1 MLESLKRLFKREREP
16 ERMREDAENR
26 LRAQQELRQAEL
38 RKTEDQRGVEG
49 SSQMPPLGRP

>member
-1 MLESLKRLFKREREP
+1 MFESLKRLFKRERNP

-26 LRAQQELRQAEL
+26 VRAQQELRQAEL

>member
-1 MLESLKRLFKREREP
+1 MFERLRDIFKRENDP

-26 LRAQQELRQAEL
+26 LRTQQELRQAEQ